1 MSDTNS
7 RPGLSRFFNQKYLSG
22 SKFKSDSEKIE
33 DYLNAVDRAVRS
45 GRRFNGF
52 KRDKSYQIVL
62 EHVTEQL
69 GSKYLEVILSRDD
82 GFFENGIKSI
92 NQLDEVGRPIKYRYE
107 TPLGPMLLSPT
118 TLRYLKVASDINGL
132 FGSSF
137 ECVSEIGGGYGGQA
151 LVNDQLLRVKHAEIF
166 DLPIVNNLITK
177 YLNIPVL
184 NGSFSVSTLNQAVEK
199 SYDLVISN
207 YAFSEL
213 PIELQ
218 TQYIKKVIAKS
229 KCGYLTMNT
238 GLKANKNRG
247 KDRITPEQFQSLIP
261 SAEIFEEIPPTN
273 GDNNWLIV
281 WGHQTQFA
289 SKFFS
294 TKKSLV
300 R

>member
-1 MSDTNS
+1 MSGTNS
-7 RPGLSRFFNQKYLSG
+7 FRDSSRFFNRKYLSG
-22 SKFKSDSEKIE
+22 SKLRSDSEKIE
-33 DYLNAVDRAVRS
+33 GYLNAVDLAVRN
-45 GRRFNGF
+45 GRRFNRF

-62 EHVTEQL
+62 EHVTEQM

-82 GFFENGIKSI
+82 GFFENGIESI
-92 NQLDEVGRPIKYRYE
+92 NQLDEVGRPVKYRYA
-107 TPLGPMLLSPT
+107 TPRGQMLLSPT
-118 TLRYLKVASDINGL
+118 TIRYLKVASDINGL

-137 ECVSEIGGGYGGQA
+137 QCVSEIGGGYGGQA
-151 LVNDQLLRVKHAEIF
+151 LVNDQLLKVKHVEIF
-166 DLPIVNNLITK
+166 DLPIVNQLITK

-218 TQYIKKVIAKS
+218 AQYIKKVIAKS

-247 KDRITPEQFQSLIP
+247 RGRITPEQFRSLIP
-261 SAEIFEEIPPTN
+261 SSEIFEETPPTN
-273 GDNNWLIV
+273 GDNNWLVV

-294 TKKSLV
+294 TKKF
-300 R
+300 

>member
-1 MSDTNS
+1 MSDPNP
-7 RPGLSRFFNQKYLSG
+7 RLGLSSYFSQKSLSR
-22 SKFKSDSEKIE
+22 SKFRSDSEKI
-33 DYLNAVDRAVRS
+33 DQYLNAVDLAVRND
-45 GRRFNGF
+45 RRFKRF

-69 GSKYLEVILSRDD
+69 GSKYLEVILSRED
-82 GFFENGIKSI
+82 GFFENGIESI
-92 NQLDEVGRPIKYRYE
+92 NQQDEVGSPIKYRYE
-107 TPLGPMLLSPT
+107 TPLGQMLLSPT

-137 ECVSEIGGGYGGQA
+137 EYVSEIGGGYGGQA
-151 LVNDQLLRVKHAEIF
+151 LVNDQLLRVKRVEIF

-218 TQYIKKVIAKS
+218 TQYLKKVIAKS

-238 GLKANKNRG
+238 GLNANKNQNG
-247 KDRITPEQFQSLIP
+247 RITPEQFRTLIP
-261 SAEIFEEIPPTN
+261 SSEIFEETPPTN
-273 GDNNWLIV
+273 GDKNWLIV

-294 TKKSLV
+294 IKKF
-300 R
+300 